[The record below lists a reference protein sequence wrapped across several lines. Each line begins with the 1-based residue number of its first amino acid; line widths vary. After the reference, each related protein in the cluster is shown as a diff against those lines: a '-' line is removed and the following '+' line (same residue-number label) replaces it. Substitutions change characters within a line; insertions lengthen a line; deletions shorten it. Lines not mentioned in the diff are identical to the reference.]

1 MPSSSRSLRKT
12 FSLYRPW
19 FAQINK
25 GTMRADLI
33 AGFTNAAIV
42 LPQGVAFAIIAGL
55 PPEYG
60 LFTAMIP
67 PIIAALFGSSMVM
80 ISGPT
85 TAISA
90 VLFASLSA
98 QAVPGTAH
106 YVEMALLL
114 TILVGLIQLA
124 AGLLRLGALITFIS
138 HSVIV
143 GFTAAAALLIGASQL
158 APALGF
164 TVERGGG
171 VFERLIR
178 VANSLDQTSLLA
190 CSLALFTLATLILC
204 AKISRSL
211 PNYLIALAGGSL
223 LGWLLDAQVQG
234 IAMFKPL
241 DALLPSFHLP
251 NTNWETIASLI
262 PGAATIA
269 FVGLLEA
276 ISIGRAF
283 AIRRSDHYDSNQEI
297 IGQALSNIVGGF
309 FKCYAGS
316 GSFTRSA
323 LNAETGAQTPLS
335 GILAAFFLLLLLFVL
350 APFVHLI
357 PIPVMA
363 GIILYVAWRLINI
376 GEIKHILTSSKS
388 ETVILLMTFLTG
400 ISTELEFAIIVGV
413 IASLVVFL
421 QKSANPH
428 LFAQAPALYHGHRN
442 FRSAHLYDLPQ
453 CPQIALIRIEG
464 PLFFGSIEHVEE
476 LFREIEEKDGK
487 KPVVIF
493 NMRGVGNVDLA
504 GADFLLKEMN
514 AVRKRGG
521 DFHMITT
528 YRPVLRILTKAHVI
542 EELGPDHIHPNKSDA
557 IAAAVQD
564 TKYDICAT
572 CTKRLFDECKARPA
586 PKDWNG
592 QLTLS
597 TIQTLKTGI

>member
-211 PNYLIALAGGSL
+211 PNYLIALAGGS
-223 LGWLLDAQVQG
+223 
-234 IAMFKPL
+234 
-241 DALLPSFHLP
+241 
-251 NTNWETIASLI
+251 
-262 PGAATIA
+262 
-269 FVGLLEA
+269 
-276 ISIGRAF
+276 
-283 AIRRSDHYDSNQEI
+283 
-297 IGQALSNIVGGF
+297 
-309 FKCYAGS
+309 
-316 GSFTRSA
+316 
-323 LNAETGAQTPLS
+323 
-335 GILAAFFLLLLLFVL
+335 
-350 APFVHLI
+350 
-357 PIPVMA
+357 
-363 GIILYVAWRLINI
+363 
-376 GEIKHILTSSKS
+376 
-388 ETVILLMTFLTG
+388 
-400 ISTELEFAIIVGV
+400 
-413 IASLVVFL
+413 
-421 QKSANPH
+421 
-428 LFAQAPALYHGHRN
+428 
-442 FRSAHLYDLPQ
+442 
-453 CPQIALIRIEG
+453 
-464 PLFFGSIEHVEE
+464 
-476 LFREIEEKDGK
+476 
-487 KPVVIF
+487 
-493 NMRGVGNVDLA
+493 
-504 GADFLLKEMN
+504 
-514 AVRKRGG
+514 
-521 DFHMITT
+521 
-528 YRPVLRILTKAHVI
+528 
-542 EELGPDHIHPNKSDA
+542 
-557 IAAAVQD
+557 
-564 TKYDICAT
+564 
-572 CTKRLFDECKARPA
+572 
-586 PKDWNG
+586 
-592 QLTLS
+592 
-597 TIQTLKTGI
+597 